1 MQKNNFCPL
10 PNKVLMYEEIDLIS
24 HSIFNSKKKLFT
36 QSTNNKHKIRHIN
49 NNNYHRKKNNNIA
62 KKKIN
67 YKKINDIAT
76 NYMNKKYINYFSENS
91 ESFYI
96 YYIANKESYD
106 SVSKISNKN
115 KILQKFYSYKESSLI
130 FPSREFYFRHHLEFL
145 ERPNLINIYFNKKE
159 KEYGLIRLTDYQ
171 SQKKKEKMNITKNS
185 LSKDNK
191 KIFDTNILEEIE
203 NYSTTI
209 TQSSNNEKCGLTPL
223 EILRRC
229 EDNKKLLQKL
239 KEKKINNINKN
250 DVDNDKDKK
259 SKITFSESEIS
270 HNSKNII
277 DESLIIMV
285 KELSEK
291 PKKYKKEKSE
301 KKALLNNKKES
312 NKFSKYNLN
321 NQNILNAN
329 KFIKKEISKSKKIS
343 TLINKKKIFETINP
357 KTLNENNTK
366 RSFIKNTINIKNN
379 KSNTLY
385 ALKGKSKGVINLK
398 ESTKIKKH
406 RHILGDNF
414 KNINNKNKNIESISF
429 NTMDDFFNFF
439 LTPKNN
445 NKYGDIKIKRTNKK
459 NSALTLVNNIFNK
472 SQSNSEEK
480 YKKMVRNENK
490 LYKSKSPI
498 IRLFLTRNEKR
509 EESKNKIKKRK
520 SVLLPEHNPL
530 LTRSINI
537 FRKKN
542 STKRNYKKCINKA
555 VTLSQNF

>member
-1 MQKNNFCPL
+1 
-10 PNKVLMYEEIDLIS
+10 
-24 HSIFNSKKKLFT
+24 
-36 QSTNNKHKIRHIN
+36 
-49 NNNYHRKKNNNIA
+49 
-62 KKKIN
+62 
-67 YKKINDIAT
+67 
-76 NYMNKKYINYFSENS
+76 
-91 ESFYI
+91 
-96 YYIANKESYD
+96 
-106 SVSKISNKN
+106 
-115 KILQKFYSYKESSLI
+115 
-130 FPSREFYFRHHLEFL
+130 
-145 ERPNLINIYFNKKE
+145 
-159 KEYGLIRLTDYQ
+159 
-171 SQKKKEKMNITKNS
+171 
-185 LSKDNK
+185 
-191 KIFDTNILEEIE
+191 
-203 NYSTTI
+203 
-209 TQSSNNEKCGLTPL
+209 
-223 EILRRC
+223 
-229 EDNKKLLQKL
+229 
-239 KEKKINNINKN
+239 
-250 DVDNDKDKK
+250 
-259 SKITFSESEIS
+259 
-270 HNSKNII
+270 
-277 DESLIIMV
+277 MV

-301 KKALLNNKKES
+301 KKALQNNKKES

-343 TLINKKKIFETINP
+343 TSINKKKIFETINP

-472 SQSNSEEK
+472 SLSNSEEK

-509 EESKNKIKKRK
+509 EESKNKITKRK